1 VYKLK
6 KEMFMNKDTLLE
18 LLLSAE
24 NALEG
29 YYVSGSRYDIEHM
42 ERRCAELEREMV
54 SFDEEYAS

>member
-1 VYKLK
+1 
-6 KEMFMNKDTLLE
+6 MFMNKDTLLE

-29 YYVSGSRYDIEHM
+29 YYVSGSRYDIESM
-42 ERRCAELEREMV
+42 ERRCAELEREIV